1 MKRALASIIALTM
14 LLTITGGCAKS
25 SATSTTAAE
34 TTTAVTTAAAITKAI
49 ETETTAAGTTVSNS
63 AYKDFNADGKY
74 KVAFVCK
81 FLTSVWFAPKSAAAA
96 AEAKALGI
104 EYIGIDANSN
114 EDTFMQGVD
123 NAINQD
129 VDAIILTPVSSS
141 MLPAIV
147 DKCKAAGVAYMTTD
161 DGGVD
166 GQGNPVPHL
175 GLDDYALGNAS
186 ATKMVAAATER
197 GFFTDYTKVKIIII
211 DVPAVESFHNRLLG
225 GFDAVK
231 AAYPDFPDSQ
241 VIWLDTVDGLAD
253 NVVAKFSS
261 TYQSEAATT
270 EKWIILGGDE
280 GAVAGTYPILEEN
293 GIDFTNVLT
302 STVCGSSQAPDIMAE
317 STAKADSVFFSG
329 ILPGPSGKA
338 LIDILNDLFVNGTPI
353 PMFTGYPE
361 NVCDASNYKD
371 FVAQLG

>member
-1 MKRALASIIALTM
+1 MKKALASIVALTM
-14 LLTITGGCAKS
+14 LLTITGGCATKS
-25 SATSTTAAE
+25 AE
-34 TTTAVTTAAAITKAI
+34 TTTVKPV
-49 ETETTAAGTTVSNS
+49 ETTASVADTTAKSEETTS
-63 AYKDFNADGKY
+63 ASATGYKDFNADGKY
-74 KVAFVCK
+74 KVAFICK

-96 AEAKALGI
+96 AQAKALGI

-114 EDTFMQGVD
+114 EDTFMQGLD

-129 VDAIILTPVSSS
+129 IDAVILTPVSSS
-141 MLPAIV
+141 MLPSIV

-166 GQGNPVPHL
+166 SDGNPVPHL
-175 GLDDYALGNAS
+175 GLDDYALGQAS

-197 GFFTDYTKVKIIII
+197 GFFNDYTKVKVIII

-225 GFDAVK
+225 GYDALK
-231 AAYPDFPDSQ
+231 AAYPDFPESQ
-241 VIWLDTVDGLAD
+241 VVWLDTVDGLTD

-302 STVCGSSQAPDIMAE
+302 STVCGSTQAPDIMAE
-317 STAKADSVFFSG
+317 SDAKANSVFFSG
-329 ILPGPSGKA
+329 ILPGPSGVA

-353 PMFTGYPE
+353 PAFTGYPE
-361 NVCDASNYKD
+361 NVCDANNYKD